1 MRRQE
6 GGSPEAIDPNQLDLR
21 QLEEERRR
29 LQSTLDNMK
38 GHSPYLYI
46 YSPYY
51 DLHNLYKIALYIE
64 HTLLSCVIGKKI
76 TIENDF
82 HKKVISKKGRELQE
96 IRIQKTI
103 SKEENKED
111 FKVQI
116 RNQNPSVQNNS
127 TTAATKDKI
136 SSDSGEHNI

>member
-1 MRRQE
+1 M
-6 GGSPEAIDPNQLDLR
+6 
-21 QLEEERRR
+21 
-29 LQSTLDNMK
+29 
-38 GHSPYLYI
+38 
-46 YSPYY
+46 
-51 DLHNLYKIALYIE
+51 
-64 HTLLSCVIGKKI
+64 IGKKI

-127 TTAATKDKI
+127 TIAATKDKI
-136 SSDSGEHNI
+136 SSDSG